1 MTPDFDKAA
10 TLATELL
17 KEHKITAA
25 PVSPLPMLKRPNVLV
40 VSFTEV
46 SNIVGTDRDTILS
59 AFSNNQDAV
68 TSCFLEEG
76 KRNYIVAYNQQL
88 PIHTAQKALAR
99 QLGHVMLEHD
109 GSRPDDIRTAEEI
122 CFAYNLLCPRPLI
135 RAVQEAGI
143 TITMNVLTNMTSCDS
158 DCVAGM
164 MEIHGGNVPAEL
176 NREVKKQFADYVK
189 NFVNYRKTVTVDHSD
204 PVDFGTYFDN
214 YID

>member
-1 MTPDFDKAA
+1 MKPDFDKAA

-17 KEHKITAA
+17 IEHKITAA

-46 SNIVGTDRDTILS
+46 SNIVGANRETILS
-59 AFSNNQDAV
+59 AFPNNQDAV
-68 TSCFLEEG
+68 TSCFIEER

-109 GSRPDDIRTAEEI
+109 GSRPDDIRTAEET

-164 MEIHGGNVPAEL
+164 KDLQGGDVPAEL
-176 NREVKKQFADYVK
+176 NRKVKKNFADYVA

-204 PVDFGTYFDN
+204 PVDFGSYMERYVD
-214 YID
+214 